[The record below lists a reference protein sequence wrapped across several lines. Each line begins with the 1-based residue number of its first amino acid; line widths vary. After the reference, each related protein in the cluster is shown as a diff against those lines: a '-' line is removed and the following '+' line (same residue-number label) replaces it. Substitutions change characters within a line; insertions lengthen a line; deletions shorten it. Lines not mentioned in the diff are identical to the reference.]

1 MDAYSIEIA
10 ARWKLDDARR
20 DAELRQLHPRSPER
34 GRGAP
39 VLDAAADPPPPTPPG
54 APGGGRL
61 TMVLPH
67 PFAAVAIGVRAEPAR
82 VAAPDSLIIDR
93 MAVRVSSPVLVGRAT
108 ELDRLL
114 ELVAGLRSGASRSVV
129 VAGEAGVG
137 KTRLVSEF
145 AERARDEVCIVLAGG
160 CVELGDGALPYA
172 PVVEALRGLVR
183 RGDIDDVD
191 AILGPARPE
200 LARLIP
206 DLGPV
211 ADGQESGLGIG
222 SAQGRLFE
230 LVLGVLERLAG
241 RAPVVLVAE
250 DLHWS
255 DQSTR
260 DLLGFL
266 VRNLHDVP
274 VALVLTY
281 RSDELHRRH
290 PLLPFVAELG
300 RSGLVE
306 RVELSPFDLGDA
318 AAQLR
323 AIAGDDLD
331 LRLIES
337 IHARS
342 GGNAFF
348 AEELLMTSEDAI
360 DSDLPPTLRDVL
372 LARIAG
378 LGEPTQ
384 EFLRIASA
392 AGQRVDP
399 SLLAAAA
406 GLDEAAL
413 YEALRECVGRQVLV
427 PDPSGGTERYAFRH
441 ALLQEAVYDDLLPGE
456 RTRLHSAFA
465 RTLEA
470 RSGGD
475 AVYAAELSYHWFA
488 AHDLGRALETSVA
501 AGMAAE
507 SRYAFPEAVGHY
519 ERAIDLWD
527 QVPDAEQRIGRDRV
541 SLLATLAGVARY
553 HDAARAVTHIRAAIA
568 LVEADPGADPIE
580 RGLLYERLGRYA
592 WVAGQGQLANDA
604 YRMAVDG
611 IPAEPPSAARARAV
625 AGLAQIRML
634 GARFAEALVLAE
646 EALAVARASGAREIE
661 GHALNT
667 RGHSRAIE
675 GDVDGG
681 LADLDASLAIAEE
694 LGVVDDIGRAYANK
708 AWILE
713 TAGRLEAAIE
723 MASVGVATVER
734 LGLLRFFGTHMLCGE
749 ADYQY
754 RLGNWEQ
761 SERLIRRAEDVEP
774 IGINAILVPE
784 MAARLAMVR
793 GRFDEAAQR
802 LAPLAP
808 LAARATDIQFI
819 CPVETSLA
827 ELALWEGRP
836 DDALQRLLAAIPLI
850 DFSPEVRLGEMYG
863 LGIRA
868 AADEAE
874 LARGRRTPDAEAEAV
889 AAGDALLEELRARH
903 AIVLAER
910 PVFAWLSEAWLR
922 WCEAEA
928 TRLHRTASPEA
939 WASAVTAWEPVAHPA
954 VIGYL
959 RWREAEAHL
968 AARGDRAAATVALQT
983 AWSIAD
989 KLGAVPLKGEIDAL
1003 AARARLE
1010 VGAGADPSEAETSGA
1025 SVATP
1030 AATDADGATRLG
1042 LTARER
1048 EVLELVA
1055 LGRTNRQIAD
1065 ELFISTNTA
1074 GVHVS
1079 NILGKLDVTSRG
1091 EAAAHGLSPGAR
1103 GGRSRGLTWACRRP
1117 DGAGPDQRDDR
1128 CRIKVEAA
1136 PEGAASMLS
1145 R

>member
-1 MDAYSIEIA
+1 VAASLRPHAGTTIA
-10 ARWKLDDARR
+10 PL
-20 DAELRQLHPRSPER
+20 PEP
-34 GRGAP
+34 GP
-39 VLDAAADPPPPTPPG
+39 AALPPG
-54 APGGGRL
+54 
-61 TMVLPH
+61 
-67 PFAAVAIGVRAEPAR
+67 
-82 VAAPDSLIIDR
+82 LIIDR
-93 MAVRVSSPVLVGRAT
+93 MAVRVSSPVLIGRAD
-108 ELDRLL
+108 ELDRLR
-114 ELVAGLRSGASRSVV
+114 ELVAGIRSGTSRSVA

-137 KTRLVSEF
+137 KTRLVTEF
-145 AERARDEVCIVLAGG
+145 AEVARDEGCVVLVGG

-183 RGDIDDVD
+183 RGDIGAVD

-206 DLGPV
+206 DLGP
-211 ADGQESGLGIG
+211 APDGPESGLSIG

-230 LVLGVLERLAG
+230 LLLGVLERLAQ
-241 RAPVVLVAE
+241 RAPVVLIAE

-266 VRNLHDVP
+266 VRNLRDIP
-274 VALVLTY
+274 VALVMTY

-290 PLLPFVAELG
+290 PLLPFLAELG
-300 RSGLVE
+300 RTGLVE
-306 RVELSPFDLGDA
+306 RIELDPFEAADA

-323 AIAGDDLD
+323 AIAGHDLD
-331 LRLIES
+331 DALIDS

-348 AEELLMTSEDAI
+348 AEELLVATDDAV
-360 DSDLPPTLRDVL
+360 DGELPPTLRDVL
-372 LARIAG
+372 LGRIAG
-378 LGEPTQ
+378 LAEPTQ

-399 SLLAAAA
+399 SLLATAA

-413 YEALRECVGRQVLV
+413 YDALRESVGRQVLV
-427 PDPSGGTERYAFRH
+427 PDPAGPAERYAFRH
-441 ALLQEAVYDDLLPGE
+441 ALLQEAIYDDLLPGE

-470 RSGGD
+470 RAGGD
-475 AVYAAELSYHWFA
+475 ATYAAELSYHWFA
-488 AHDLGRALETSVA
+488 AHDLGRALETAVT
-501 AGMAAE
+501 AGLAAE

-527 QVPDAEQRIGRDRV
+527 QVPDAEQRVGRSRV
-541 SLLATLAGVARY
+541 DLLATLAGVARY
-553 HDAARAVTHIRAAIA
+553 HDAARAVIHIQAAIA
-568 LVEADPGADPIE
+568 LVEADPAADPIE

-592 WVAGQGQLANDA
+592 WVAGQGQLANEA
-604 YRMAVDG
+604 YRTAVDR

-634 GARFAEALVLAE
+634 GARFAEALTLAQ
-646 EALAVARASGAREIE
+646 EALTLARAAGAREIE

-675 GDVDGG
+675 GDVEGG

-708 AWILE
+708 TWVLE
-713 TAGRLEAAIE
+713 TAGRLEEAIE
-723 MASVGVATVER
+723 MARVGIATVER

-754 RLGNWEQ
+754 RLGRWDE
-761 SERLIRRAEDVEP
+761 SERVIRRAEDVGP

-793 GRFDEAAQR
+793 GRFDEAARR

-836 DDALQRLLAAIPLI
+836 DDALRRLHTAIPLI

-868 AADEAE
+868 AADQAE
-874 LARGRRTPDAEAEAV
+874 LARARRAADDEAIAV
-889 AAGDALLEELRARH
+889 ETGDTLLAAIRQRH
-903 AIVLAER
+903 ATVLVER
-910 PVFAWLSEAWLR
+910 PVYGWLSEAWLG
-922 WCEAEA
+922 WCEAEG
-928 TRLHRTASPEA
+928 TRLHRAADPDAWRSAIAA
-939 WASAVTAWEPVAHPA
+939 WAPVTQPA
-954 VIGYL
+954 MTAYL
-959 RWREAEAHL
+959 HFREAEALL
-968 AARGDRAAATVALQT
+968 ASRGERTAAAASLAT
-983 AWSIAD
+983 ARRIAD
-989 KLGAVPLKGEIDAL
+989 AIGSVPLVREIDAL

-1010 VGAGADPSEAETSGA
+1010 LPAAGDGA
-1025 SVATP
+1025 SGDGVATTDD
-1030 AATDADGATRLG
+1030 AASVDDDEAARLG

-1048 EVLELVA
+1048 EVLGLVA

-1079 NILGKLDVTSRG
+1079 NILGKLGVSSRG
-1091 EAAAHGLSPGAR
+1091 EAAAVAYRLGL
-1103 GGRSRGLTWACRRP
+1103 
-1117 DGAGPDQRDDR
+1117 
-1128 CRIKVEAA
+1128 V
-1136 PEGAASMLS
+1136 EGASGEG
-1145 R
+1145 